1 MSRNRVGNKGW
12 AVFSLVVLACALA
25 ATNVRSANNGA
36 YKIGER
42 LTYNVSFAHIPVA
55 AHAELTVAERRS
67 FSGRDG
73 VELRAHLETVDVV
86 SAALLALDD
95 EFVSRIDPVS
105 GLPFYFAR
113 TKRSPMAE
121 QTADAPMTRVL
132 GTSADAFDP
141 LAALYHLRTLA
152 LAPGARHRLRVLYGT
167 ELLEIEVQTRGTE
180 RLNTNIGAFNALVT
194 QIRVRNNPRLDERR
208 VHIYFS
214 DDPRRIP
221 LLITVQHPAGEIRAE
236 IASFEETSPPTRE
249 ASTPSPQPT
258 PPAVEPLPPDLPFG
272 PNEQLNFRIL
282 LGQTNQTI
290 GQISL
295 QVRPR
300 ARYFGR
306 DGLLLTLAAR
316 TTAEAA
322 RLFSLNDRIN
332 TYVDPLTLLPFR
344 IELQMRE
351 GRWALDRTITVD
363 QDRGAAVRDDGQ
375 RIEIPVGTHDLLS
388 VIYALRSF
396 DLTPSK
402 RNAVSVLAISRPRT
416 LYVNSLQ
423 RTVIELGGQ
432 RIRAIELALSTDDP
446 ESNKY
451 QFRLWVSDDRRRL
464 PLRLTATTPFGPVR
478 AELEIIPLVQQ

>member
-1 MSRNRVGNKGW
+1 MSLKRANAW
-12 AVFSLVVLACALA
+12 SVFSLVFACALA
-25 ATNVRSANNGA
+25 ANSGRSAENGA

-55 AHAELTVAERRS
+55 AHAELIVAERRS
-67 FSGRDG
+67 FGGRDG
-73 VELRAHLETVDVV
+73 IELRAHLETVDVV
-86 SAALLALDD
+86 NAALLALDD
-95 EFVSRIDPVS
+95 EFVSRIDPLS
-105 GLPFYFAR
+105 GTPFYFAR
-113 TKRSPMAE
+113 TKRSPMTE
-121 QTADAPMTRVL
+121 QMADAPMTRL
-132 GTSADAFDP
+132 FGTSAGAFDP
-141 LAALYHLRTLA
+141 LAALYQLRTLA
-152 LAPGARHRLRVLYGT
+152 LAPGIRHRLRVLYGT
-167 ELLEIEVQTRGTE
+167 ELLEIEAQTRGTE
-180 RLNTNIGAFNALVT
+180 RINTNIGAFNALVT

-208 VHIYFS
+208 VQIYFS
-214 DDPRRIP
+214 DDPRHLP
-221 LLITVQHPAGEIRAE
+221 LLITVHHPAGEIRAE
-236 IASFEETSPPTRE
+236 IASFEETQPPTPTKE
-249 ASTPSPQPT
+249 AAATRPRPT
-258 PPAVEPLPPDLPFG
+258 PPAAEPLPPDLPFG
-272 PNEQLNFRIL
+272 ANEQLNFRLL

-316 TTAEAA
+316 TTAEGA

-375 RIEIPVGTHDLLS
+375 RVEIPVGTHDLLS

-396 DLTPSK
+396 DLTPPK

-423 RTVIELGGQ
+423 KTVIELGGQ
-432 RIRAIELALSTDDP
+432 RIRAIELALNTDDP

-451 QFRLWVSDDRRRL
+451 QLRLWVSDDRRRL
-464 PLRLTATTPFGPVR
+464 PLRLLATTPFGPVR